1 MLDRP
6 SPEAEV
12 LTHGCDRSFAMNSL
26 WPIVLGG
33 ILPAI
38 FWGITAIF
46 QKQSAVAATG
56 FAVYLTA
63 FGAACALLGLIAALI
78 WRPAPWTAE
87 GLGLAAGAGACFAL
101 GTGLISF
108 ALFAYGVPVSKLA
121 PIWSCNVLVTLAI
134 GALFLG
140 EASELN
146 MVKLAAGT
154 FLILSGALLVS
165 SA

>member
-1 MLDRP
+1 
-6 SPEAEV
+6 
-12 LTHGCDRSFAMNSL
+12 MNSL
-26 WPIVLGG
+26 WPIIVGG
-33 ILPAI
+33 VLPAI

-46 QKQSAVAATG
+46 QKQSATAATG
-56 FAVYLTA
+56 SAVYLIA
-63 FGAACALLGLIAALI
+63 FGTACAIAGLIAALV
-78 WRPAPWTAE
+78 WRPAPWSLE
-87 GLGLAAGAGACFAL
+87 GLGFAATAGACFAL

-134 GALFLG
+134 GALYLG

-146 MVKLAAGT
+146 TIKLAAGT
-154 FLILSGALLVS
+154 LLILSGALLVS